1 MQRRRNRSI
10 VDQDVERPE
19 CANRLL
25 NPRSDA
31 RVVAHVDRGRTDVR
45 ELMSE
50 VLRGILMSLDIAD
63 HDVRAFCRQEFCLGI
78 TNAVGRACAARRPAL
93 PYSWVYR
100 QGGVLGTWG
109 VIRYDFGGR

>member
-1 MQRRRNRSI
+1 MQLRRNRSI

-50 VLRGILMSLDIAD
+50 VLSGLLMSLAIAD
-63 HDVRAFCRQEFCLGI
+63 HDVRAFCRQAFCRGI
-78 TNAVGRACAARRPAL
+78 ATAVGRARDERRPAL
-93 PYSWVYR
+93 TSSRAPTSKDR
-100 QGGVLGTWG
+100 
-109 VIRYDFGGR
+109 RDP